1 MFRIR
6 TPSSRLC
13 DGIRRRDLLAV
24 GSLGMLPL
32 VAIGRTAR
40 ADSTAKPHLPS
51 FGRAKR
57 CVLLFLTGGPPQ
69 HDTWDMKP
77 DAPAEVRGEF
87 RPIETD
93 VPGIQVCEL
102 FPKLARVASKFQ
114 IVRSVTHTDTVH
126 TSAGYTMLTGVPHP
140 LANVS
145 TAALIRPL
153 PTDHPHFGSILAK
166 ARSGGGTTPTFAS
179 LPEVIKDAAVNEFPG
194 QDAGFLGRRFGPFRI
209 DGDGTAQRFRLPE
222 ITLADEVTLAR
233 LNERRF
239 LRNQI
244 ERQLAVLDRTRPAA
258 DLDDFYEQAFGLLQ
272 AEPLRRA
279 FDLDGEPAS
288 LRASYGPHLFG
299 QGCLLA
305 RRLLEAGVSL
315 VTVYWHYEGPED
327 SPVWDTHWNNFKHLR
342 ERLIPPTDAAV
353 STLLTDL
360 ASRGLLDDT
369 LVICLGEFGRTP
381 KINGKAGRDHW
392 PHVASILL
400 AGAGLPAGTVFGAS
414 DRLGAY
420 PARNPIVPEDL
431 TATFLHL
438 LGVPPDFEVLDPTGR
453 PIPACRGA
461 PVAGLLG

>member
-1 MFRIR
+1 MLRVR
-6 TPSSRLC
+6 TTSSRLC
-13 DGIRRRDLLAV
+13 DGVSRRDLLAV
-24 GSLGMLPL
+24 GSLEMLGL
-32 VAIGRTAR
+32 AAR
-40 ADSTAKPHLPS
+40 PPAAGAGIAGEKLPPS

-87 RPIETD
+87 RPIDTD
-93 VPGIQVCEL
+93 VPGVQVCEL
-102 FPKLARVASKFQ
+102 FPRLARVASRFQ
-114 IVRSVTHTDTVH
+114 IVRSVTHIDTVH

-166 ARSGGGTTPTFAS
+166 ARPGSGTTPVFAS

-209 DGDGTAQRFRLPE
+209 NGDGATRKFRLPE
-222 ITLADEVTLAR
+222 ITLAEDVTLAR

-239 LRNQI
+239 LRGQI
-244 ERQLAVLDRTRPAA
+244 ERQLTVLERPRPAA

-272 AEPLRRA
+272 AEPLRLA
-279 FDLDGEPAS
+279 FDLDGEPES
-288 LRASYGPHLFG
+288 LRANYGAHLFG

-315 VTVYWHYEGPED
+315 VTVYWHYEGPDD

-342 ERLIPPTDAAV
+342 QRLIPPTDAAV

-369 LVICLGEFGRTP
+369 LVICMGEFGRTP

-392 PHVASILL
+392 PHVASVLL

-420 PARNPIVPEDL
+420 PARNPIAPEDL

-438 LGVPPDFEVLDPTGR
+438 LGVAPDFEVLDPTDR
-453 PIPACRGA
+453 PIPACHGT